1 MARFEIT
8 LKDRTVEV
16 IDGADAYQQEGQMTT
31 FFALSGERLVVDCWS
46 TRLASFRT
54 SEILIVRR
62 RVSADVGAADADG
75 RDQGTYVPSQAI
87 DESATSA
94 PPISAS
100 AARSTCGGRITTARA
115 SISGKA
121 LIP

>member
-62 RVSADVGAADADG
+62 RVTSDAG
-75 RDQGTYVPSQAI
+75 TADQGTYAPSQAI

-94 PPISAS
+94 PPMSAS

-115 SISGKA
+115 STSGKA

>member
-1 MARFEIT
+1 MARYEIT
-8 LKDRTVEV
+8 LKDRTVEM

-31 FFALSGERLVVDCWS
+31 FFALDDARLVVDCWS

-62 RVSADVGAADADG
+62 FEPVASRPRADAA
-75 RDQGTYVPSQAI
+75 QGTYAPSQAI
-87 DESATSA
+87 EESATTP
-94 PPISAS
+94 PPISVS

-115 SISGKA
+115 STSGNA

>member
-1 MARFEIT
+1 MARYEIT

-62 RVSADVGAADADG
+62 RVTADATTPG
-75 RDQGTYVPSQAI
+75 ASEDQGTYAPSQAI
-87 DESATSA
+87 EESATSA
-94 PPISAS
+94 PPMSAI

-115 SISGKA
+115 STNGKA
-121 LIP
+121 LMP